1 MEITPEILR
10 EVFDYNPDTGVLRR
24 RKNGKVVTGSVVNP
38 WGHLVVRVL
47 GKNMLIHRVAFSI
60 VNGRFPT
67 KCIDHINGN
76 SADNRIANLREASVS
91 ENGRNTLGKR
101 NSTTGI
107 LGVSWSR
114 ALRKYQAQIGINGRN
129 IHLGFFS
136 SKEEAAKARR
146 AAEVIHHGEFAS
158 HISRKST
165 ALACRA

>member
-10 EVFDYNPDTGVLRR
+10 EVFDYNPDTGILRR
-24 RKNGKVVTGSVVNP
+24 RKNGKAVAGSVVSP

-47 GKNMLIHRVAFSI
+47 GRNMLIHRVAFAI
-60 VNGRFPT
+60 VNGRFPS
-67 KCIDHINGN
+67 KCIDHINGD
-76 SADNRIANLREASVS
+76 SSDNRIENLREASVS

-114 ALRKYQAQIGINGRN
+114 ALKKYQAQIGINSKN
-129 IHLGFFS
+129 IHLGFFG
-136 SKEEAAKARR
+136 SKEEASAARI

-158 HISRKST
+158 HISRKTTT
-165 ALACRA
+165 AACEA